1 MSEIITII
9 GRIPPPIGGVS
20 VFCQRRFSFLK
31 ESGVDVSF
39 LDFGEKDFLLNYMLS
54 NKGVFEV
61 NTLNIFVVLLLFITR
76 RVHRAE
82 FVDHNASRHYS
93 GFKKKIL
100 LFMLKRSRSIK
111 IVNKRL
117 ADFYPDSFNI
127 KLISPFIPPKDSGNI
142 SIDTVYPADLK
153 DFMSEGRIVINTA
166 WKVIPH
172 GLTDLYGI
180 TTSLELLQRNK
191 DIKLLLVIGLYD
203 KNVFTDSNFNLI
215 NQYINEK
222 RLYLLKGQYEVWPLF
237 KYRPI
242 CLRLTPTDGDSV
254 TVREALHF
262 GAPVIASDSI
272 IRPEGC
278 HLYQYGN
285 IDSLMSTLDKLL

>member
-31 ESGVDVSF
+31 ESGVDASF
-39 LDFGEKDFLLNYMLS
+39 LDLGDKSFLLKYMGS

-61 NTLNIFVVLLLFITR
+61 NTLNIFVVLLLFITK
-76 RVHRAE
+76 RVRRAE
-82 FVDHNASRHYS
+82 FIDHNASRHYS
-93 GFKKKIL
+93 GLKKKIL
-100 LFMLKRSRSIK
+100 LFMLKKNRAIK

-117 ADFYPDSFNI
+117 EDFYPDNFNI
-127 KLISPFIPPKDSGNI
+127 KLISPFIPPKDSGDNI
-142 SIDTVYPADLK
+142 VDTLYPADLK
-153 DFMSEGRIVINTA
+153 DFMAEGRILINSA
-166 WKVIPH
+166 WKVIPY
-172 GLTDLYGI
+172 GSTDLYGI
-180 TTSLELLQRNK
+180 TTSLELLQRDEN
-191 DIKLLLVIGLYD
+191 IKLLLVIGLFD
-203 KNVFTDSNFNLI
+203 KDVFSNSDFNLI
-215 NQYINEK
+215 NKYVDEK
-222 RLYLLKGQYEVWPLF
+222 RLYLLTGQYEVWPLL

-272 IRPEGC
+272 IRPAGC
-278 HLYQYGN
+278 YLYKYGN